1 MISVNQSWTKRQ
13 ESFDQSIWLVVIIN
27 GNTQHRALVDATVF
41 GPWEEPGV
49 PGKPTQP
56 QREHANFTTPF
67 CINAILAV
75 TQVMLFDVMPS
86 LLVVVTISLNI
97 TAAVLKKSKLGGF
110 PVVKWGLS
118 HAAGEGRGEHMKRT
132 RIFLNMTHQPWCVS
146 LAWVK
151 PCCGISSHT
160 RQIPDVQPSVMKA
173 RRRYNNAFMPNSPF
187 MKHDQPNGTKGN
199 YKWQKHLAKHA
210 ISDKRLTKNSLAAYM
225 CHNIHGHLI
234 KVIPAFNPLP
244 SF

>member
-1 MISVNQSWTKRQ
+1 
-13 ESFDQSIWLVVIIN
+13 
-27 GNTQHRALVDATVF
+27 
-41 GPWEEPGV
+41 
-49 PGKPTQP
+49 
-56 QREHANFTTPF
+56 
-67 CINAILAV
+67 
-75 TQVMLFDVMPS
+75 MLR
-86 LLVVVTISLNI
+86 
-97 TAAVLKKSKLGGF
+97 
-110 PVVKWGLS
+110 
-118 HAAGEGRGEHMKRT
+118 GRGEEGWTYEMNENFPKYDSST
-132 RIFLNMTHQPWCVS
+132 LMCVFSLSKAVLWDFL
-146 LAWVK
+146 
-151 PCCGISSHT
+151 SHI

-173 RRRYNNAFMPNSPF
+173 RRRYNNAFMPNSQF

>member
-1 MISVNQSWTKRQ
+1 MSIKAEPKGRTHLINP
-13 ESFDQSIWLVVIIN
+13 FDQLLLWIEIHSTVHWLMLLLNVEYLEDP
-27 GNTQHRALVDATVF
+27 HSRR
-41 GPWEEPGV
+41 
-49 PGKPTQP
+49 GKMQTS
-56 QREHANFTTPF
+56 QRP
-67 CINAILAV
+67 CLLMSLLAV
-75 TQVMLFDVMPS
+75 TQVLLFDVMRS
-86 LLVVVTISLNI
+86 LLVAVKIALNI
-97 TAAVLKKSKLGGF
+97 TGLIAVMLKKYKLGGF
-110 PVVKWGLS
+110 PVLKWGLS
-118 HAAGEGRGEHMKRT
+118 HAAGEGRGEHMKLT

-151 PCCGISSHT
+151 PCCGISSHI
-160 RQIPDVQPSVMKA
+160 RQIPDIQPSVMKA
-173 RRRYNNAFMPNSPF
+173 RRRYNNAFMPNSQF

-225 CHNIHGHLI
+225 CRNIHGHLI